1 MTHTTDPDT
10 PALDTEP
17 PAVPR
22 RLVFH
27 QIRMAVYRLSVTT
40 TAGELTPN
48 GRNFVTRPP
57 LLTDLRDAVRP
68 NQGGTGTGG
77 SSPSARIGFD
87 AGAYD
92 LYTEI
97 SGQVASAYETA
108 TERQPTDTPEMML
121 LEWFIELEAMGRI
134 KDGLSDA
141 QLLTQRN
148 RVLAWQARIEHHF
161 NPPRTGELPGA
172 QCLACKEKVGVV
184 LVDGAWVPSAAIFWT
199 HSPEKGLTVHC
210 RVCNETWTG
219 EDLELLDRFRWTQRR
234 AERLDDLDTPLTS
247 EPTAKRKRSK
257 HTDRVEVS
265 DWRHIRL
272 ELREAATK
280 ATTVTLWTA
289 AGRSHKPTPTEKD
302 QT

>member
-1 MTHTTDPDT
+1 MTHTPDHDTTALATD
-10 PALDTEP
+10 E

-22 RLVFH
+22 RLLFH
-27 QIRMAVYRLSVTT
+27 QTRMAVYRLAVTT
-40 TAGELTPN
+40 TAGELTAS

-68 NQGGTGTGG
+68 NQGGTGAGG

-97 SGQVASAYETA
+97 STQIASAYETA

-121 LEWFIELEAMGRI
+121 LEWFIELEATGRI

-141 QLLTQRN
+141 QLLNQRN
-148 RVLAWQARIEHHF
+148 RVRAWQARIENHF
-161 NPPRTGELPGA
+161 NPPRTGEMPGA
-172 QCLACKEKVGVV
+172 ECIACKEKQGLIVI
-184 LVDGAWVPSAAIFWT
+184 DGEWVPAPAIFWT
-199 HSPEKGLTVHC
+199 HTPESGLTVHC
-210 RVCNETWTG
+210 RVCDETWTG
-219 EDLELLDRFRWTQRR
+219 EELELLDRFRWTQRR
-234 AERLDDLDTPLTS
+234 ADRLKDLTTPLTND
-247 EPTAKRKRSK
+247 TTGRKRSK

-272 ELREAATK
+272 EVRDAA
-280 ATTVTLWTA
+280 
-289 AGRSHKPTPTEKD
+289 RKPTAIRLWATPGLTTKKGTTTD
-302 QT
+302 AP

>member
-1 MTHTTDPDT
+1 MTHTPDPDT
-10 PALDTEP
+10 AALAEEQ

-27 QIRMAVYRLSVTT
+27 QIRMAVYRLAVTT
-40 TAGELTPN
+40 TAGDLAPS
-48 GRNFVTRPP
+48 GRGFVTRPP

-68 NQGGTGTGG
+68 NQGGTGAGG

-97 SGQVASAYETA
+97 TTQIASAYETA
-108 TERQPTDTPEMML
+108 TERQPTATPEMML

-141 QLLTQRN
+141 QLLNQRN
-148 RVLAWQARIEHHF
+148 RALAWQTRIEHHF
-161 NPPRTGELPGA
+161 DPPRTGELPGA
-172 QCLACKEKVGVV
+172 ECIACKEKQGVI
-184 LVDGAWVPSAAIFWT
+184 LIDGTWAPAPAVFWT
-199 HSPEKGLTVHC
+199 HTPADGLVVRC
-210 RVCNETWTG
+210 RVCDETWSG

-234 AERLDDLDTPLTS
+234 ATRLRDLNTPLTTDTK
-247 EPTAKRKRSK
+247 PRKRTK
-257 HTDRVEVS
+257 TTDHVEVS

-280 ATTVTLWTA
+280 PTTRTLWA
-289 AGRSHKPTPTEKD
+289 AAARRPTPTTPTEKD
-302 QT
+302 TQ

>member
-1 MTHTTDPDT
+1 MTHTPDPDT
-10 PALDTEP
+10 AALAEEQ

-27 QIRMAVYRLSVTT
+27 QIRMAVYRLAVTT
-40 TAGELTPN
+40 TAGELTPS
-48 GRNFVTRPP
+48 GRSFITRPP

-68 NQGGTGTGG
+68 NQGGTGAGG
-77 SSPSARIGFD
+77 SSPAARIGFD

-97 SGQVASAYETA
+97 TTQIASAYETA

-141 QLLTQRN
+141 QLLNQRD
-148 RVLAWQARIEHHF
+148 RARSWQTRIEHHF

-172 QCLACKEKVGVV
+172 ECIACKEKQGSIVI
-184 LVDGAWVPSAAIFWT
+184 DGHEVPAPAIFWT
-199 HSPEKGLTVHC
+199 KPTDGDFTVHC
-210 RVCNETWTG
+210 RVCFATWSG

-234 AERLDDLDTPLTS
+234 AARLADLTTPLVAD
-247 EPTAKRKRSK
+247 AKPNKRGK
-257 HTDRVEVS
+257 HADRVDVS

-272 ELREAATK
+272 ELRDAATK
-280 ATTVTLWTA
+280 TTARTLWLNTA
-289 AGRSHKPTPTEKD
+289 RRPAPTTTEKTD
-302 QT
+302 AS